1 MSDAEAKAPEAT
13 PAAPAAPA
21 APEGTS
27 APAAG
32 EKKPMNPWIPVAAVA
47 VLCPLLSFAILQFMV
62 VPKIEHSLKA
72 VTERMESFEAEQ
84 SDDVHVK
91 PKAAAK
97 PAEQKPKEEK
107 KADSHGGG
115 AVASGTTYEFKD
127 IISNLAGSLQSR
139 YIKVSFMIEG
149 VEGMASQVE
158 AQKPKMVDATLS
170 VLANLTLKDL
180 DQPGIKNIVRSDLL
194 GAYEAIFHE
203 RIVTGLYFSEFVIQ

>member
-1 MSDAEAKAPEAT
+1 MSEAEAKAPEAT
-13 PAAPAAPA
+13 PAAPPATPEAAPA
-21 APEGTS
+21 P
-27 APAAG
+27 

-47 VLCPLLSFAILQFMV
+47 VLCPFLSFAILQFMV
-62 VPKIEHSLKA
+62 VPKIEHSLQA
-72 VTERMESFEAEQ
+72 VTERMESLQPEHAEEG
-84 SDDVHVK
+84 HAK
-91 PKAAAK
+91 PKTAAK
-97 PAEQKPKEEK
+97 PAEHKPKEEK
-107 KADSHGGG
+107 KAEGHGGG
-115 AVASGTTYEFKD
+115 EHGGAAGNTYEFKD

-149 VEGMASQVE
+149 TDDMAAQVE
-158 AQKPKMVDATLS
+158 TQKPKMVDATLS